1 MFERIGLTPQ
11 GYAGLNL
18 PDDFGGARVMGTMD
32 DHCNPVPIVEPVV
45 PPTSG
50 GKSGGTE
57 KNETPATPAPVAPPR
72 NEGDDGIVIGGED
85 TADDDSNV
93 DTTVDGADAGM
104 GETDG
109 NEPKAG
115 GGESD
120 EDTDK
125 PHKHIHDSNLSTD
138 EQTAEP
144 DKQVITD
151 NTVADN
157 DGASVP
163 EEKKTVNDKEKED
176 SVVGEKTEL
185 PVEIVENHITVDR
198 DKVREKQ
205 LFSEPTFGKST
216 VMTESSAKGAAQM
229 WVAITQPISSLI
241 IGFPRKD
248 GTNLSSTAQNYADN
262 LEKAGV
268 LSMTNYYRSS
278 ETTEMRTTDEG
289 SERGAFRHA
298 LWQALITSKLNA
310 RTATRVANAHENN
323 RKMDELRPPFATMAD
338 ADTYA
343 DQLNNVIGRDI
354 GRKNRFAGRKKLAG
368 LTLDEFYN
376 NGLYTVFQNEDGS
389 FDVQLTTLSEE
400 AYNKGVLELDTLNRF
415 GSKRR

>member
-1 MFERIGLTPQ
+1 MFEKIGLTPH
-11 GYAGLNL
+11 GYAGLSL
-18 PDDFGGARVMGTMD
+18 PDDFGGASVMGAMD

-45 PPTSG
+45 PPTTGGNSG
-50 GKSGGTE
+50 GGE
-57 KNETPATPAPVAPPR
+57 ENETPATPAPVAPPR

-93 DTTVDGADAGM
+93 DTTADGADAGM

-109 NEPKAG
+109 DEPKTG
-115 GGESD
+115 GGESN

-125 PHKHIHDSNLSTD
+125 PHKHN
-138 EQTAEP
+138 
-144 DKQVITD
+144 KQVITD
-151 NTVADN
+151 KTVADN

-163 EEKKTVNDKEKED
+163 EEKKTVNDQKKED

-241 IGFPRKD
+241 IGFPHEN
-248 GTNLSSTAQNYADN
+248 GTNLSSTAQNYAKN
-262 LEKAGV
+262 LKDAGV
-268 LSMTNYYRSS
+268 LSMTKYYRSS
-278 ETTEMRTTDEG
+278 ETTEMSKTDEG
-289 SERGAFRHA
+289 SERGAFRHV
-298 LWQALITSKLNA
+298 LWQALITSKLSA
-310 RTATRVANAHENN
+310 RTATRIANAHENN

-354 GRKNRFAGRKKLAG
+354 GKNNRFAGRKKLAG

-376 NGLYTVFQNEDGS
+376 NGLYTVFQNEDDS
-389 FDVQLTTLSEE
+389 FDVHLTTLSEE

>member
-1 MFERIGLTPQ
+1 
-11 GYAGLNL
+11 
-18 PDDFGGARVMGTMD
+18 
-32 DHCNPVPIVEPVV
+32 
-45 PPTSG
+45 
-50 GKSGGTE
+50 
-57 KNETPATPAPVAPPR
+57 
-72 NEGDDGIVIGGED
+72 
-85 TADDDSNV
+85 
-93 DTTVDGADAGM
+93 M

-109 NEPKAG
+109 DEPKTG
-115 GGESD
+115 GGESN

-125 PHKHIHDSNLSTD
+125 PHKHIHDSNLSPG

-151 NTVADN
+151 KTVADN

-163 EEKKTVNDKEKED
+163 EEKKTVNDKKKED
-176 SVVGEKTEL
+176 SVIGEKTEL

-241 IGFPRKD
+241 IGFPHEN

-262 LEKAGV
+262 LKKAGV
-268 LSMTNYYRSS
+268 LSMTNYYNSQGEGKTS
-278 ETTEMRTTDEG
+278 PTDEG

-310 RTATRVANAHENN
+310 RTATRIANAHENN
-323 RKMDELRPPFATMAD
+323 RKMDELCPPFATMAD

-354 GRKNRFAGRKKLAG
+354 GRKNKFAGRKKLAG

-389 FDVQLTTLSEE
+389 FDVHLTTLSEA